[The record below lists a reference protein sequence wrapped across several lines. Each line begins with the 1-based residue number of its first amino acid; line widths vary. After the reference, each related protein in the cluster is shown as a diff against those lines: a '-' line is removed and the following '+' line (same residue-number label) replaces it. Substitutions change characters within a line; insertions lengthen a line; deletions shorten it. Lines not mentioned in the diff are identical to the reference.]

1 MKLVFANNLVCP
13 LDGSAL
19 TPREQSLTCPKGHN
33 FDKARQ
39 GYLNLLVVQ
48 HKASRDPGD
57 TKEMVAARTRFLR
70 TGCYEPIA
78 NAIADLTEKHLANI
92 PVSEQVTILDAGCGE
107 GYYLDWIG
115 RKATKWN
122 YSEGVLIGLDI
133 SKWAIQSAVKR
144 SRDITWIVGSNR
156 RPPFLAGSIDSI
168 VCAFGF
174 PSFEDFRHVLKPG
187 GKVIL
192 VDPGVNHLLEMRQ
205 VIYSELRERGL
216 PAIASTEVE
225 GFKLVDRYNLTYQS
239 EVSSSED
246 IQDLFAM
253 TPHYFR
259 SPQSGK
265 IALAKLHKLSF
276 TVDVN
281 FRIFAAIAKDVK
293 NDVKNID

>member
-13 LDGSAL
+13 IDGSAL
-19 TPREQSLTCPKGHN
+19 TPHEHSLTCPKGHN

-57 TKEMVAARTRFLR
+57 TKEMVAARTRFLS

-78 NAIADLTEKHLANI
+78 HAIADLTKKHLAHI
-92 PVSEQVTILDAGCGE
+92 PCAERVTILDAGCGE
-107 GYYLDWIG
+107 GYYLDWMG
-115 RKATKWN
+115 KKAATWN
-122 YSEGVLIGLDI
+122 SEAVLIGLDI
-133 SKWAIQSAVKR
+133 SKWAIQSAAKR
-144 SRDITWIVGSNR
+144 SREITWIVGSNR
-156 RPPFLAGSIDSI
+156 RPPFLARSIDLI

-174 PSFEDFRHVLKPG
+174 PSFEDFRHILKPR
-187 GKVIL
+187 GKIIL
-192 VDPGVNHLLEMRQ
+192 VDPGVNHLIEMRQ
-205 VIYSELRERGL
+205 VIYSELREKIS
-216 PAIASTEVE
+216 PAIASTEAE
-225 GFKLVDRYNLTYQS
+225 GFNLVDRYNLSYRS
-239 EVSSSED
+239 EVSRSED

-265 IALAKLHKLSF
+265 TALAQLKQLAF

-281 FRIFAAIAKDVK
+281 FRILVVA
-293 NDVKNID
+293 